1 MTATDTAGSLEAIR
15 RQTAEGPR
23 ARQMLVTLM
32 ADYWLG
38 EGALAPSGALVEL
51 MQAFGVAE
59 PGTRTLLS
67 RLSKAGRLVVVRE
80 GRRTFYR
87 LSRQARARLS
97 SGLEQIAGFDRLPAH
112 PSDHWTCVAFS
123 LPEERRK
130 DRQKLRQG
138 LVWMGFAPLYD
149 GLWVSPRAA
158 VDDVCALVES
168 LCVEAASVFEGDIR
182 GVGSVRGNPADAW
195 DIPKLQGLYWQF
207 LTASEPALARLE
219 ADGFDPASAL
229 DVRTQLINVWRA
241 YPLLDP
247 GLPQA
252 FLPADWPRRQ
262 AQARFLAL
270 YDGLAPLALARVRDA
285 VAAHWPDYLGFVG
298 AHRLGP
304 ADADRVVHL
313 Q

>member
-1 MTATDTAGSLEAIR
+1 MTPTDTATALEAIR
-15 RQTAEGPR
+15 LQTAEGPR

-38 EGALAPSGALVEL
+38 EGALAPSGALVDL

-67 RLSKAGRLVVVRE
+67 RLTKAGRLAVVRE

-87 LSRQARARLS
+87 LSEQAHARLS

-138 LVWMGFAPLYD
+138 LAWMGFAPLYD

-158 VDDVCALVES
+158 ADDVRALVES
-168 LCVEAASVFEGDIR
+168 LGVEAASVFEGDIR
-182 GVGSVRGNPADAW
+182 GVGSLRGNPADAW
-195 DIPKLQGLYWQF
+195 DIPKLRGLYWQF
-207 LTASEPALARLE
+207 LAASEPALARLE
-219 ADGFDPASAL
+219 HGFDPASAL
-229 DVRTQLINVWRA
+229 EVRTQLINVWRA

-252 FLPADWPRRQ
+252 FLPADWPRGQ

-270 YDGLAPLALARVRDA
+270 YNGLAPLALARVRGA
-285 VAAHWPDYLGFVG
+285 VAAHAPDYLGFVG
-298 AHRLGP
+298 AHLLDPDNAG
-304 ADADRVVHL
+304 
-313 Q
+313 